1 MVRYNGS
8 AINKFITKSTGT
20 AGAGTLI
27 TIKVTGVGS
36 LATLYNNVGAP
47 LSNPVAADSNGN
59 FFFYVDPGH
68 YDLVFNAGMPSEVTI
83 FDEPIVDVPEDDG
96 TLVKNVV
103 ILTSGQNIVTFSSIV
118 ASGAAVY
125 LNGTGADDGR
135 LHEDA
140 DYILRPDIDAYTIE
154 LTATYAAG
162 STITAYNYSSAGGI
176 SYNLS
181 NADLKIDVI
190 AHRGFKNSFPQN
202 TMLAFTSAIRRG
214 ATALECDVQITSDG
228 VPVVFHDDTVDALTN
243 GTGTIASL
251 TLAQVQSLT
260 IDEVAGTAFSD
271 TKIPTFAELLRYC
284 KGAGLR
290 IFPEIKKYRS
300 QTDIS
305 LMIDDVINASME
317 GQSYF
322 SSFAYSDVS
331 YFRTLNSQIVCGLLG
346 SSTNPIV
353 YEANIN
359 DLSALGN
366 SIIIWN
372 YPALLVQPN
381 IVLYARSKG
390 VDVAAWTVNDN
401 TDAKKVMRVGVTKI
415 ITDVALEV
423 L

>member
-20 AGAGTLI
+20 AAAGTKI

-36 LATLYNNVGAP
+36 LANLFDNVGMP
-47 LSNPVAADSNGN
+47 LANPVTADSNGN
-59 FFFYVDPGH
+59 FWFYVDPGN
-68 YDLVFNAGMPSEVTI
+68 YDLIFNAGLPSEVI
-83 FDEPIVDVPEDDG
+83 IYDEPIVDVPEDDG

-103 ILTSGQNIVTFSSIV
+103 TLTSGQNIVIFTSIV

-154 LTATYAAG
+154 LSSTYAAG

-176 SYNLS
+176 SFNLS
-181 NADLKIDVI
+181 NEDLKIDVV
-190 AHRGFKNSFPQN
+190 AHRGFQNSFPQN
-202 TMLAFTSAIRRG
+202 TMLAFASCIRRG
-214 ATALECDVQITSDG
+214 ATALECDVQITLDG
-228 VPVVFHDDTVDALTN
+228 VPVVFHDDTVNALTD
-243 GTGTIASL
+243 GSGTISSL

-260 IDEVAGTAFSD
+260 IDEVAGTAFSNCR
-271 TKIPTFAELLRYC
+271 IPTFAELLRYC

-290 IFPEIKKYRS
+290 IFPEIKKYRAQS
-300 QTDIS
+300 DIS
-305 LMIDDVINASME
+305 LMIDDVINANME
-317 GQSYF
+317 GQAYF
-322 SSFAYSDVS
+322 SSFSYSDVV

-346 SSTNPIV
+346 SSTNPTI

-372 YPALLVQPN
+372 YPALLTQPN
-381 IVLYARSKG
+381 IVLYARSMG
-390 VDVAAWTVNDN
+390 VDVAAWTVDDN
-401 TDAKKVMRVGVTKI
+401 TAAKDVMRVGVTKI
-415 ITDVALEV
+415 ITNVALEV